1 MNSLH
6 SVENCCILVP
16 KMVPSYEE
24 TDDDFFVGKSIL
36 KNRFWTFFLS
46 IFENPK
52 YFMAKNL
59 FCDHN

>member
-24 TDDDFFVGKSIL
+24 TDDDFLLGKV
-36 KNRFWTFFLS
+36 F
-46 IFENPK
+46 
-52 YFMAKNL
+52 
-59 FCDHN
+59 